1 MNYNNIIM
9 DYQEIRKL
17 LENTRNQTNKFR
29 TKHWVEVNEKSR
41 EAYNVNS
48 QIKFKTIVVKLR

>member
-1 MNYNNIIM
+1 M

-48 QIKFKTIVVKLR
+48 QIKFKTIGVKLR